1 MELTDL
7 SILWLCG
14 GTVAG
19 LKAGGVYDVAVIEN
33 SNIAALTTLGLR
45 REINYQNISNFRN
58 SAPDIFNTSI
68 FFAFGDDQ
76 GIGLVPSVK
85 SGW

>member
-1 MELTDL
+1 M
-7 SILWLCG
+7 
-14 GTVAG
+14 
-19 LKAGGVYDVAVIEN
+19 KAGGVYDVAVIEN

-68 FFAFGDDQ
+68 FFSPPEMIKESDWYLPLSPAGEKLYAE
-76 GIGLVPSVK
+76 I
-85 SGW
+85 